1 MVCRVYYIVAINIIS
16 AILLTSCSTD
26 DVGKRVEVVRNE
38 GKIFDKDAVY
48 TSHGGGQKYV
58 QYNNMDVM
66 QEESSQD
73 QGGWSLKQNEQSN
86 EQTKVIHD
94 ESQNSDRYES
104 KNQDNKDDV
113 VAAGTASAVASS
125 ATKTTTK
132 PGEEELDISSMSS
145 SASNKN
151 NINKKQTLSDAQNSS
166 RDNASYELNES
177 SDSNFRT
184 ATPLNSS
191 EFMWP
196 VRGKVSKHYSKKPGM
211 QNEGVN
217 ILAPMNAPVHA
228 SANGT
233 VVYVGFS
240 DKYGHLLIIK
250 HKDSYFSAYSHL
262 AEINVKSG
270 QEVMKG
276 EIIGKVGKSGNVN
289 EPQIHFSMRK
299 NKITIDPEASR

>member
-1 MVCRVYYIVAINIIS
+1 MVCRVHYIVAINIIS
-16 AILLTSCSTD
+16 AVLLTSCSTD
-26 DVGKRVEVVRNE
+26 DVGKHVEVVRNE

-48 TSHGGGQKYV
+48 TSHGGAQKYV
-58 QYNNMDVM
+58 QYNNIDVM

-73 QGGWSLKQNEQSN
+73 QSGWTLKQNEQS
-86 EQTKVIHD
+86 KVIPD

-104 KNQDNKDDV
+104 KNQDNKDDFV
-113 VAAGTASAVASS
+113 SAGGASTVGSNAMKTTAKSGEEDLDINSMNSSAV
-125 ATKTTTK
+125 
-132 PGEEELDISSMSS
+132 
-145 SASNKN
+145 NKN
-151 NINKKQTLSDAQNSS
+151 NINKKQTPPEAQNSS
-166 RDNASYELNES
+166 MDNSSYELNES

-276 EIIGKVGKSGNVN
+276 DIIGKVGKSGNVS